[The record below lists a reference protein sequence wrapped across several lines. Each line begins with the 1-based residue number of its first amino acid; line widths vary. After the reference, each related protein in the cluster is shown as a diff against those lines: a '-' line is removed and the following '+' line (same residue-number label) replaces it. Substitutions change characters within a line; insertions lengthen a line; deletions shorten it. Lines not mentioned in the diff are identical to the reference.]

1 MFLHRCVS
9 LKNVTILG
17 QLHIRTV
24 MVTDVV
30 PVSRKDLAGTS
41 FKHQ

>member
-1 MFLHRCVS
+1 
-9 LKNVTILG
+9 
-17 QLHIRTV
+17 

-30 PVSRKDLAGTS
+30 PMTTKDLAGTS